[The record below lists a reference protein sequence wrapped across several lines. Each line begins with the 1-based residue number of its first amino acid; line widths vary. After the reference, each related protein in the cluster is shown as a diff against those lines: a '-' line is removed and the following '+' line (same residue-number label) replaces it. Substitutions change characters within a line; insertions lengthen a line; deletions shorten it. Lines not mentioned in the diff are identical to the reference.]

1 MTTHSPAER
10 PDRDPIFDTLRDAYA
25 EMDPVPDGLADRVL
39 VALALD
45 DLDLEYE
52 LLTLV
57 HRSEQLAGV
66 RSRDDTKTV
75 LEFTA
80 DGLTVMLRVSTVD
93 SGHRRI
99 DGWVSPA
106 QSLVASLWQEHA
118 TLEAA
123 VGAQGRFEFD
133 AVPHGLTRLDLLRVE
148 AAGAERSTAFRTT
161 LFEI

>member
-1 MTTHSPAER
+1 MTTQSPAER
-10 PDRDPIFDTLRDAYA
+10 PDRDPLFDALRGAYA
-25 EMDPVPDGLADRVL
+25 EMDPVPDGLAERVL
-39 VALALD
+39 IALAVD

-66 RSRDDTKTV
+66 RGRDDTKTV

-80 DGLTVMLRVSTVD
+80 DGLTVMLRI
-93 SGHRRI
+93 SGLDTDHRRI

-106 QSLVASLWQEHA
+106 RPLVAALWQESA
-118 TLEAA
+118 TLEVEVAA
-123 VGAQGRFEFD
+123 HGRFEFTS
-133 AVPHGLTRLDLLRVE
+133 VPRGLTRLDLLQPDRT
-148 AAGAERSTAFRTT
+148 TAFRTT